1 MKDERG
7 DLDLTKTIEIQNSQ
21 INGLKRLIK
30 FQKEEIWQL
39 KKVFSENEQNK
50 NLVFSLKKLITELS
64 KNVR

>member
-1 MKDERG
+1 MKDDRG